1 MKKFK
6 IFYVLLIVFGMMC
19 NADATTLE
27 WRADLTVDS
36 IDESVSGISIGDQ
49 FVATFEV
56 EPSLFDK
63 PDGVQEGRFVSF
75 DLTIG
80 GVNWNESQTHTSPQF
95 LLSPGG
101 IGAIFM
107 TYTVT
112 LSYHPDLYFLLPQSP
127 ATWEVK
133 DEPDVTGL
141 PIFGGDFGGTYTVR
155 AVPEPCTM
163 LLLGTGI
170 VGFAGTRIRKK
181 FRK

>member
-1 MKKFK
+1 MKKLK

-56 EPSLFDK
+56 EPLLFDK
-63 PDGVQEGRFVSF
+63 PDGVQEGRFVWF

-80 GVNWNESQTHTSPQF
+80 GVNWNESQPHTSPQF

-101 IGAIFM
+101 IGAIKM
-107 TYTVT
+107 IVSPT
-112 LSYHPDLYFLLPQSP
+112 LRYHPDLSFFLPQSP

-133 DEPDVTGL
+133 DEPDVTGR
-141 PIFGGDFGGTYTVR
+141 PIFGGDFGGTYTVSP
-155 AVPEPCTM
+155 VPEPATM
-163 LLLGTGI
+163 LLLGSGLI
-170 VGFAGTRIRKK
+170 GLVGFRRKFK
-181 FRK
+181 K